1 MTPKKIKNLITK
13 KNNRYSYY
21 DIECEADVIF
31 PKTWS
36 LTKCR
41 KYLTDF
47 LKQNSEWKL
56 MDKN

>member
-1 MTPKKIKNLITK
+1 MTPKQIKKLITK

-21 DIECEADVIF
+21 DIECEATVIF

-41 KYLTDF
+41 KYLYEF
-47 LKQNSEWKL
+47 LNETQNG
-56 MDKN
+56 N